1 MSTNRVCL
9 LGGGFIG
16 RPLAIAFQNS
26 GYDVTVVLKSHL
38 RHNDFSKLGIKTII
52 SEVGKSSPITDFGKF
67 DILVVAYPIGRLASR
82 QELMDQINWI
92 GLGFPKDCIHR
103 VFLTSSISVY
113 PDGLGCVDELCTIR
127 PEGYG
132 AAQLGYEEALSQIY
146 GAKLTIFR
154 LAGLVGS
161 DERLPGSF
169 LAGKQHV
176 PNALSPVNMVH
187 QQDVVRFIMAA
198 VIQRIQNEVI
208 NICYPSH
215 PTRFD
220 YYTLA
225 AKALGY
231 VPPTFSSEQIKK
243 PRVISSNKSIE
254 ILGLSYEF
262 MI

>member
-38 RHNDFSKLGIKTII
+38 RINDFSKLGIKTRIL
-52 SEVGKSSPITDFGKF
+52 EVGKSSPTSDLGEF
-67 DILVVAYPIGRLASR
+67 DILVIAYPIGRLTSR
-82 QELMDQINWI
+82 QELLDQIKWI
-92 GLGFPKDCIHR
+92 GVVFPSDCIHR
-103 VFLTSSISVY
+103 VYLTSSISVY
-113 PDGLGCVDELCTIR
+113 PDGLGCVDELCTVR

-132 AAQLGYEEALSQIY
+132 AAQLRYEEALSQIY
-146 GAKLTIFR
+146 GANLTIFR

-169 LAGKQHV
+169 LAGKQDL

-187 QQDVVRFIMAA
+187 QKDVVRFIMAA
-198 VIQRIQNEVI
+198 VIQCIQNEVI

-215 PTRFD
+215 PTRVA
-220 YYTLA
+220 YYTSA
-225 AKALGY
+225 AIALGH
-231 VPPTFSSEQIKK
+231 VPPTFSSEQINN
-243 PRVISSNKSIE
+243 PRVISSDKSIDM
-254 ILGLSYEF
+254 LGLSYDF